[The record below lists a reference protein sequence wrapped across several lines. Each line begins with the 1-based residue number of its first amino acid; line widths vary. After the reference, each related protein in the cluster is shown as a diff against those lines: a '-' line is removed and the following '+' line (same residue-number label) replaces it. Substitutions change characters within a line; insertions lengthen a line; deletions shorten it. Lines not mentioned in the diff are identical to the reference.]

1 MSYFLF
7 LFASPSLRVGSALSI
22 EPKGK
27 LAMIKKFQ
35 EKIEQHL
42 EDSDFLQANP
52 VGAKYG
58 GRVGGAVS
66 VTAMVVG
73 AGVAVAAAAPAA
85 GAAGGAA
92 GAAGAA
98 TVGTATAETA
108 AITGVVATAGTA
120 GAAIA
125 ADRAYRVGFF
135 VGKKVGQKLRRIVV
149 ENTLKTAWTLGRAG
163 GEYTGAGIQAG
174 VEWVKDN
181 Y

>member
-22 EPKGK
+22 ESKGK

-66 VTAMVVG
+66 VTAVVVG
-73 AGVAVAAAAPAA
+73 AGVAVAAAAP
-85 GAAGGAA
+85 AAGGAA